1 MSALTSL
8 SLCCKEVIFSQTTSK
23 PMSAADLPRISL
35 VNLQRSLSLL
45 QHSLYLSPDAFN
57 MLLGDRM
64 GRKRKGRKELGGRPA
79 EGIEG
84 G

>member
-1 MSALTSL
+1 
-8 SLCCKEVIFSQTTSK
+8 
-23 PMSAADLPRISL
+23 
-35 VNLQRSLSLL
+35 
-45 QHSLYLSPDAFN
+45 